1 MTESSG
7 TAPWDNPGSDRDP
20 YEGGER
26 ERKFEGVPGH
36 GLLGRSC

>member
-26 ERKFEGVPGH
+26 KFEGVPGH
-36 GLLGRSC
+36 GLLARSC